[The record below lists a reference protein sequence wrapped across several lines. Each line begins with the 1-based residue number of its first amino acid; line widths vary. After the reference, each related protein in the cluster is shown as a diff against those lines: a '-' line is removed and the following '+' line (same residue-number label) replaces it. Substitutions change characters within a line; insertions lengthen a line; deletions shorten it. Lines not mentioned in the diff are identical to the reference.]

1 MPRSLARIIVS
12 LVLVF
17 AGLGLAPA
25 PEASAVPAPVE
36 LQFACAKKDGG
47 RLRMVTG
54 PGKCT
59 KKERFVQVKPGPVLL
74 CITKDSGTA
83 RLVSSFRKCSRH
95 KLKITLPPTSGAIN
109 FCARIKDGR
118 LRYVTRPG
126 RCRVTELPVQSTP
139 NDTAPTVTSTTPGNS
154 AAHIST
160 TANIVA
166 NFSEP
171 VSAGPNPITVAC
183 GGSPVSGA
191 VSGSG
196 TSTLTFDPASD
207 LPQGSSCQVT
217 VVASAVRDTD
227 LLDPPDTMAAN
238 HVFTFAT
245 DAAPQLS
252 SSTPADGATNVAVGA
267 HVSLIFTEPVTVS
280 AASFTFA
287 CDGSP
292 VAFALAGSGT
302 ATITLTPAADLP
314 GAASCSVT
322 VVAAQVS
329 DSDAGDPPD
338 TMPANATVAFTT
350 ADAAP
355 VVASTTPVDGATTV
369 GRADNIV
376 ITFDEPVTAA
386 DSAFGLV
393 CGTTPVTM
401 AVSGSPGSAITLNP
415 ASDLPAGALCTVT
428 VTAAGV
434 TDVDAID
441 PPDQMA
447 ADHTFSFTVSPN
459 SAPTDLDLTGPA
471 AADEDAAT
479 GTSVG
484 TLVTTDPDSPG
495 DTFTYSPVSG
505 TGDTDNALFSISGDQ
520 LKTAAALDF
529 ETKPTLSVRV
539 RTEDSAGNVFSKSFT
554 ITVHDVN
561 EPPTNI
567 TLSSAT
573 IDENGLPGDEV
584 SQLGAVDPDSGQSHT
599 FALLTSGCGGSHP
612 DSAAFAVSGTALQ
625 AAASFNF
632 EVKSTYSICVR
643 ATDNGTPAL
652 SFDKEFTITIG
663 DVNDPP
669 SAGPDTYS
677 GAIGNTLAAR
687 GTTPSGPFVA
697 LTGNLLKAN
706 DSDEDGDPL
715 TVQAGTLA
723 TTGGGSATVNADG
736 SFTYLP
742 GVGDKSQNDTF
753 TYTVSDGTATAT
765 GTVTIAIGPDLIWY
779 VNNSAAAGGDGRS
792 STPLQAL
799 TSLNG
804 AGGSGDPDGTG
815 DTVFVYAGSGSYA
828 GGFRLE
834 GSQKLLGQ
842 KAGLVVGTNTL
853 VVAGATAPVL
863 TNSGGAGLELA
874 DAVEVQGLDITNASG
889 DGISGAS
896 TASATVGTTA
906 AVNVTGSGQ
915 DGIDLTGGS
924 GAITIAAGVSGSS
937 ARSVNVSG
945 RTGGTTTFS
954 GAISGPSITVS
965 SNSGATVAFTGALTI
980 SAGSTSAFSATGGG
994 TVTATGTGS
1003 TLASTTGST
1012 LVVENTTIGAS
1023 GLTFR
1028 SVSANGATNGIRLA
1042 TTGSSGGLTVTG
1054 GGSTTRGG
1062 DASGGTITNST
1073 GAGVLLT
1080 STRNVSLNNLTV
1092 SNTANAAGVLGAG
1105 VSGFSFTN
1113 GTVTN
1118 SGQTSKALRDSNI
1131 AFNADGATVN
1141 NVDGAVTV
1149 TNSVLST
1156 AYQHGVDVLNNAGTI
1171 SALNLSNNDIT
1182 SSTSGTASAGSGLR
1196 VLLGGSAGTVGS
1208 VSGGSL
1214 NGNTIRNFPNGAG
1227 IAVYGGNITSA
1238 AASAATVGTSGSHLT
1253 VNGNTIAG
1261 QSTANRMGTNC
1272 ILVAMAGNGTGYID
1286 LQNNGTGSALAN
1298 MTGNCLSINA
1308 TGAFQLA
1315 STVSGNVVN
1324 GTGQLSSASGIAG
1337 GADKQ
1342 TLADLSTADSAQLN
1356 VTVTGNNVSQT
1367 GSHGIFFLANGTGTL
1382 RAAIENNTVSAPT
1395 GGGGAFGI
1403 RVVSGTGSSSAIN
1416 TTVCARIQN
1425 NTAAG
1430 GLNTGTGNTAEA
1442 IGLRKQGAVAG
1453 TNTFGIVGLS
1463 PSPATAAQ
1471 TVTYVT
1477 GLNPSSTAGTS
1488 LAKVSVQSGDNFTS
1502 CSLP

>member
-1 MPRSLARIIVS
+1 MPGVLARIIVA
-12 LVLVF
+12 LALIC
-17 AGLGLAPA
+17 AGLGLVPA
-25 PEASAVPAPVE
+25 PQASAVQAPVE

-47 RLRMVTG
+47 RLRLVSG

-59 KKERFVQVKPGPVLL
+59 RKERFVQVKPGPVLL
-74 CITKDSGTA
+74 CITKDSGTV
-83 RLVSSFRKCSRH
+83 RTVSSFRKCSRH
-95 KLKITLPPTSGAIN
+95 KLKMTLPPTSGAIN
-109 FCARIKDGR
+109 FCARVKDGR

-126 RCRVTELPVQSTP
+126 RCRVTEVPVQATP
-139 NDTAPTVTSTTPGNS
+139 NDTAPTVTSTTPGNG
-154 AAHIST
+154 AARVST
-160 TANIVA
+160 TADVVV

-217 VVASAVRDTD
+217 VVASAIRDTD
-227 LLDPPDTMAAN
+227 VLDPPDTMAAN
-238 HVFTFAT
+238 HVVTFAT

-252 SSTPADGATNVAVGA
+252 SSTPADGATDVAVGV
-267 HVSLIFTEPVTVS
+267 HVSLVFSEPVTVS

-287 CDGSP
+287 CAGSP
-292 VAFALAGSGT
+292 VAFTLAGSGT
-302 ATITLTPAADLP
+302 ATITLTPTADLP

-338 TMPANATVAFTT
+338 TMAADATVAFTT

-355 VVASTTPVDGATTV
+355 VVASTTPADGATTV
-369 GRADNIV
+369 DRVDNIV

-393 CGTTPVTM
+393 CGTTPVTV
-401 AVSGSPGSAITLNP
+401 AVSGSPGTAITLNP
-415 ASDLPAGALCTVT
+415 ASDLPAGAVCTVT

-441 PPDQMA
+441 PPDQLA
-447 ADHTFSFTVSPN
+447 ADHSFSFTVSPN

-471 AADEDAAT
+471 AFDEDVAV

-495 DTFTYSPVSG
+495 DTFTYSLVSG
-505 TGDTDNALFSISGDQ
+505 AGDTDNALFSISGDQ

-529 ETKPTLSVRV
+529 ESKPSLSVRV
-539 RTEDSAGNVFSKSFT
+539 RTEDSAGNAFSRSFT
-554 ITVHDVN
+554 ITVRDVN

-567 TLSSAT
+567 TLSAST
-573 IDENGLPGDEV
+573 IAENGLPGDEV
-584 SQLGAVDPDSGQSHT
+584 GQLGAIDPDAGQTHT

-612 DSAAFAVSGTALQ
+612 DSAAFTVSGTALK

-632 EVKSTYSICVR
+632 EVKNSYSICVR
-643 ATDNGTPAL
+643 ATDDGTPGL
-652 SFDKEFTITIG
+652 TFDKAFTITIT

-669 SAGPDTYS
+669 TAGPDTYS

-697 LTGNLLKAN
+697 LTGDLLKAN
-706 DSDEDGDPL
+706 DSDEDGDPI
-715 TVQAGTLA
+715 TVQAGTVA

-742 GVGDKSQNDTF
+742 GVGDKSQNDSF

-765 GTVTIAIGPDLIWY
+765 GTVTIAIGADLVWY
-779 VNNSAAAGGDGRS
+779 VDNTAAAGGDGRS

-799 TSLNG
+799 TTLNG
-804 AGGSGDPDGTG
+804 AGGAGDVDGTG
-815 DTVFVYAGSGSYA
+815 ETIFVYAGSGSYA
-828 GGFRLE
+828 GGLRLE
-834 GSQKLLGQ
+834 GSEKLLGQ
-842 KAGLVVGTNTL
+842 KAGLVVGATTL
-853 VVAGATAPVL
+853 VAPGSTAPVI
-863 TNSGGAGLELA
+863 TNSGGNGLELA
-874 DAVEVQGLDITNASG
+874 DAVAVQGIDITNASG
-889 DGISGAS
+889 DGISGTG
-896 TASATVGTTA
+896 TASATIGTTT
-906 AVNVTGSGQ
+906 AVNVTGAGQ
-915 DGIDLTGGS
+915 DGVDLTGGS
-924 GAITIAAGVSGSS
+924 GAITIAAGVSGST

-954 GAISGPSITVS
+954 GAISGPGITLS
-965 SNSGATVAFTGALTI
+965 TNTGATVAFTGALTI
-980 SAGSTSAFSATGGG
+980 SSGSASAFSATGGG
-994 TVTATGTGS
+994 TVTATATGS

-1023 GLTFR
+1023 GLSFR
-1028 SVSANGATNGIRLA
+1028 SVSANGAANGVRLTN
-1042 TTGSSGGLTVTG
+1042 TGSSGGLTVTG

-1062 DASGGTITNST
+1062 DASGGTITNTT

-1092 SNTANAAGVLGAG
+1092 SNTATSAGISGTG
-1105 VSGFSFTN
+1105 VSGFAFTN

-1118 SGQTSKALRDSNI
+1118 SGQTSKALRDSSI

-1149 TNSVLST
+1149 TNSVLSN

-1196 VLLGGSAGTVGS
+1196 VLLGGSAGTVAN

-1227 IAVYGGNITSA
+1227 IALYGGNITSA
-1238 AASAATVGTSGSHLT
+1238 GASAATIGTSGSHVT
-1253 VNGNTIAG
+1253 VNNNTIAG
-1261 QSTANRMGTNC
+1261 QSTANRLGTNC
-1272 ILVAMAGNGTGYID
+1272 VLVAMAGKGSGFID
-1286 LQNNGTGSALAN
+1286 LQNNGTSSALAN

-1308 TGAFQLA
+1308 TGAFQLT
-1315 STVSGNVVN
+1315 STVSGNVIN
-1324 GTGQLSSASGIAG
+1324 GAGQLSGASGIAG

-1342 TLADLSTADSAQLN
+1342 TLADTSTADSAQLN

-1367 GSHGIFFLANGTGTL
+1367 GSHGIFFLANATGTL
-1382 RAAIENNTVSAPT
+1382 RTAIENNTVSGPT
-1395 GGGGAFGI
+1395 GGGGGFGI
-1403 RVVSGTGSSSAIN
+1403 RVVSGTGSTSAIN

-1430 GLNTGTGNTAEA
+1430 GLNTGTGLTAEA
-1442 IGLRKQGAVAG
+1442 IGLRKQGTVAA

-1471 TVTYVT
+1471 TVTHVT
-1477 GLNPSSTAGTS
+1477 GLNPASTAGS
-1488 LAKVSVQSGDNFTS
+1488 SGAKVLVQSGDNFTS
-1502 CSLP
+1502 CTLP